1 MPSYQARMEYVKE
14 VLPRYHRSTKLEKS
28 RILEEFCRVNRYNRK
43 YAIRLLNGA
52 PPTKRVIRRLR
63 SPVYSNE
70 TIRVAESI
78 WKSSGFLCG
87 QRLKEAIPIWLPAA
101 RKRFG
106 ITPEIERQLLA
117 IGPRQLDNRLKD
129 KKRLWKRRFY
139 STTRPGSM
147 LKRMIPIR
155 TSNWDIRKP
164 GYLEI
169 DLVAHCGNSL
179 SGTFVYT
186 LDSTDIR
193 TGWTERVAVL
203 GKGQYGILEGV
214 KAIKR
219 VLPFRLKG
227 IDSDNGDEFINYHL
241 LNFCLDSRPTIEFT
255 RGRPYKK
262 NDNPHIEQKNRTHV
276 RQVFGW
282 DRYDSEVACEAMND
296 LYSNELRLFQNLF
309 QPSMKLIQKR
319 RVGCKITRVYDQS
332 KTPFQRVLESGA
344 GDSQQTKKLAQF
356 LASID
361 PFELSEQID
370 RKLDRIFELV
380 AQRSGGHAPAP
391 LPTRI
396 QTGSFS
402 VKGKRRDLIMAQLK
416 RPFVLAQ

>member
-14 VLPRYHRSTKLEKS
+14 VNPRYHRSSKSEKS

-52 PPTKRVIRRLR
+52 PPTKQAIRRQR
-63 SPVYSNE
+63 TPIYNNE
-70 TIRVAESI
+70 TIQVAEAI
-78 WKSSGFLCG
+78 WKFSGFLCG
-87 QRLKEAIPIWLPAA
+87 QRLKEAISIWLPAA

-106 ITPEIERQLLA
+106 ISPEVEQQLLA
-117 IGPRQLDNRLKD
+117 ISPRQLDNRLKA
-129 KKRLWKRRFY
+129 KKQLWKKRFY

-164 GYLEI
+164 GFLEI

-179 SGTFVYT
+179 SGTFIYT
-186 LDSTDIR
+186 LDATDIR

-219 VLPFRLKG
+219 VRPFRLKG

-241 LNFCLDSRPTIEFT
+241 LNFCLNSRPKIQFT

-282 DRYDSEVACEAMND
+282 DRYDSELARDAMND
-296 LYSNELRLFQNLF
+296 LYANELRLLQNLF
-309 QPSMKLIQKR
+309 QPSMKLVRKR
-319 RVGCKITRVYDQS
+319 RVGCKVTRVYDQP
-332 KTPFQRVLESGA
+332 KTPFQRVLNSGE
-344 GDSQQTKKLAQF
+344 GDPEQVKILTQLIA
-356 LASID
+356 AID
-361 PFELSEQID
+361 PFDLSEQID
-370 RKLDRIFELV
+370 FKLDQIFELV
-380 AQRSGGHAPAP
+380 AQRSGGQVPTPSPARVP
-391 LPTRI
+391 
-396 QTGSFS
+396 TGSFS
-402 VKGKRRDLIMAQLK
+402 AKSKRLDIIMAQLK
-416 RPFVLAQ
+416 RPFVLA

>member
-14 VLPRYHRSTKLEKS
+14 VEPRYHSSSKSEKS

-52 PPTKRVIRRLR
+52 PPTRKVIRRQR
-63 SPVYSNE
+63 SPTYSHE
-70 TIRVAESI
+70 TIRVAEAI
-78 WKSSGFLCG
+78 WKFSGFLCG
-87 QRLKEAIPIWLPAA
+87 QRLQQAIPIWLPAA

-106 ITPEIERQLLA
+106 ISPEVEQQLLS
-117 IGPRQLDNRLKD
+117 ISSRQLDNRLKE
-129 KKRLWKRRFY
+129 KKRLWKKRFY

-164 GYLEI
+164 GFIEI

-186 LDSTDIR
+186 LDATDIR

-203 GKGQYGILEGV
+203 GKGQHGILEGIRG
-214 KAIKR
+214 IKN

-241 LNFCLDSRPTIEFT
+241 LNFCLDSRPKIQFT

-262 NDNPHIEQKNRTHV
+262 NDQPHIEQRNRTHV

-282 DRYDSEVACEAMND
+282 DRYDSELARDAMND
-296 LYSNELRLFQNLF
+296 LYANELRLLQNIF
-309 QPSMKLIQKR
+309 QPSMKLIRKR
-319 RVGCKITRVYDQS
+319 RVGSKVTRVYDQS
-332 KTPFQRVLESGA
+332 KTPFQRVLDSGE
-344 GDSQQTKKLAQF
+344 GDPEQVRILKQLV
-356 LASID
+356 ASID
-361 PFELSEQID
+361 PFDLSEQID
-370 RKLDRIFELV
+370 QKLDHIFELV
-380 AQRSGGHAPAP
+380 AQRSGGHAPTPVPSRVPAA
-391 LPTRI
+391 L
-396 QTGSFS
+396 FS
-402 VKGKRRDLIMAQLK
+402 AKAKRLNILMAQLK
-416 RPFVLAQ
+416 RPFVLA

>member
-14 VLPRYHRSTKLEKS
+14 VNPRYHRRSKSEKS
-28 RILEEFCRVNRYNRK
+28 RILEEFCRVNRYHRK

-52 PPTKRVIRRLR
+52 PPTRKVIRRQRL
-63 SPVYSNE
+63 PTYSHA
-70 TIRVAESI
+70 TIRIAEAI
-78 WKSSGFLCG
+78 WKFSGFLCG

-106 ITPEIERQLLA
+106 ISPEVEQQLLS
-117 IGPRQLDNRLKD
+117 ISSRQLDNRLKE
-129 KKRLWKRRFY
+129 KKRLWKKQFY

-164 GYLEI
+164 GFLEI

-186 LDSTDIR
+186 LDATDIR

-203 GKGQYGILEGV
+203 GKGQHGILEGV
-214 KAIKR
+214 RFIKS

-241 LNFCLDSRPTIEFT
+241 LNFCLDSRPKIQFT

-262 NDNPHIEQKNRTHV
+262 NDQPHIEQRNRTHV

-282 DRYDSEVACEAMND
+282 DRYDSELARDAMND
-296 LYSNELRLFQNLF
+296 LYANELRLLQNIF
-309 QPSMKLIQKR
+309 QPSMKLIRKR
-319 RVGCKITRVYDQS
+319 RVGCKVTRVYDQS
-332 KTPFQRVLESGA
+332 KTPFQRILDSGE
-344 GDSQQTKKLAQF
+344 GDPEQVRILTQLV
-356 LASID
+356 ASID
-361 PFELSEQID
+361 PFDLSEQID
-370 RKLDRIFELV
+370 QKLDHIFELV
-380 AQRSGGHAPAP
+380 AQRSGGHAPIPVPSRVPAG
-391 LPTRI
+391 L
-396 QTGSFS
+396 FS
-402 VKGKRRDLIMAQLK
+402 AKAKRLNILMAQLK
-416 RPFVLAQ
+416 RPFVLA

>member
-14 VLPRYHRSTKLEKS
+14 VEPRYHRSSKSEKS

-52 PPTKRVIRRLR
+52 PPTKQVIRRQR
-63 SPVYSNE
+63 SPIYSNE
-70 TIRVAESI
+70 TIRIAEAI
-78 WKSSGFLCG
+78 WKFSGFLCG
-87 QRLKEAIPIWLPAA
+87 QRLKEAISIWLPAA

-106 ITPEIERQLLA
+106 ISPEVEQQLLA
-117 IGPRQLDNRLKD
+117 ISPRQLDNRLKA
-129 KKRLWKRRFY
+129 KKQMWKKRFY

-164 GYLEI
+164 GFLEI

-186 LDSTDIR
+186 LDATDIR

-203 GKGQYGILEGV
+203 GKGQHGILEGI
-214 KAIKR
+214 KAIKS

-241 LNFCLDSRPTIEFT
+241 LNFCLDSRPKIQFT

-282 DRYDSEVACEAMND
+282 DRYDSELARDAMND
-296 LYSNELRLFQNLF
+296 LYANELRLLQNLF
-309 QPSMKLIQKR
+309 QPSMKLIRKR
-319 RVGCKITRVYDQS
+319 RVGCKVTRIYDQPR
-332 KTPFQRVLESGA
+332 TPFQRVLDSGE
-344 GDSQQTKKLAQF
+344 GDPEQVKILTQLVA
-356 LASID
+356 AID
-361 PFELSEQID
+361 PFDLSEQID
-370 RKLDRIFELV
+370 FKLDRIFELV
-380 AQRSGGHAPAP
+380 AQRSGGQAPTPAP
-391 LPTRI
+391 VHVRTDA
-396 QTGSFS
+396 FS
-402 VKGKRRDLIMAQLK
+402 AKVKRLNILMAQLK
-416 RPFVLAQ
+416 RPFVLA

>member
-14 VLPRYHRSTKLEKS
+14 VEPRYHRSSKSEKS
-28 RILEEFCRVNRYNRK
+28 RILEEFCRVNCYNRK

-52 PPTKRVIRRLR
+52 PPTKQVIRRQR
-63 SPVYSNE
+63 SPIYSNE
-70 TIRVAESI
+70 TIRIAEAI
-78 WKSSGFLCG
+78 WKFSGFLCG
-87 QRLKEAIPIWLPAA
+87 QRLKEAISIWLPAA

-106 ITPEIERQLLA
+106 ISPEVEQQLLA
-117 IGPRQLDNRLKD
+117 ISPRQLDNRLKA
-129 KKRLWKRRFY
+129 KKQMWKKRFY

-164 GYLEI
+164 GFLEI

-186 LDSTDIR
+186 LDATDIR

-203 GKGQYGILEGV
+203 GKGQHGILEGI
-214 KAIKR
+214 KAIKS

-241 LNFCLDSRPTIEFT
+241 LNFCLDSRPKIQFT

-282 DRYDSEVACEAMND
+282 DRYDSELARDAMND
-296 LYSNELRLFQNLF
+296 LYANELRLLQNLF
-309 QPSMKLIQKR
+309 QPSMKLIRKR
-319 RVGCKITRVYDQS
+319 RVGCKVTRIYDQPR
-332 KTPFQRVLESGA
+332 TPFQRVLDSGE
-344 GDSQQTKKLAQF
+344 GDPEQVKILTQLVA
-356 LASID
+356 AID
-361 PFELSEQID
+361 PFDLSEQID
-370 RKLDRIFELV
+370 FKLDRIFELV
-380 AQRSGGHAPAP
+380 AQRSGGQAPTPAP
-391 LPTRI
+391 VHVRTDA
-396 QTGSFS
+396 FS
-402 VKGKRRDLIMAQLK
+402 AKVKRLNILMAQLK
-416 RPFVLAQ
+416 RPFVLA